1 MIDKYGLFSVPK
13 LLGVSI
19 YKVISMINGAENLK
33 LWNRHVFIDDYLS
46 NYQPIEFYSEIDTPL
61 ILKTNKESYHE
72 IEYLRRNYAS
82 ISIKDGLTHK
92 PKSTYTIGIT
102 ELPDEIFDI
111 FVNLYWEGS

>member
-1 MIDKYGLFSVPK
+1 MKEKLLYMIDKYGLFSVPK

-19 YKVISMINGAENLK
+19 YKV
-33 LWNRHVFIDDYLS
+33 
-46 NYQPIEFYSEIDTPL
+46 
-61 ILKTNKESYHE
+61 
-72 IEYLRRNYAS
+72 